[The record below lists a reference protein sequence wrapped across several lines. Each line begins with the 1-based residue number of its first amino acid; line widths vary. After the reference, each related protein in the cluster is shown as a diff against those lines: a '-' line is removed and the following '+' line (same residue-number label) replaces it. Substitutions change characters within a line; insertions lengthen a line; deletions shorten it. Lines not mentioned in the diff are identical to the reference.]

1 MAPPRSASTTRRY
14 ALLTVDVWD
23 TLLRRR
29 CHPDAVKLH
38 VARVLVLCQGGNL
51 PLENHEFWRLLRLRQ
66 QAEKEIGDA
75 RRSEGFDDEYGHRE
89 VYARWLEL
97 AGFSGN
103 EVDRNEL
110 IDALERA
117 ELDQERHVTYADPR
131 IAETLGAHV
140 AERTMFLSDF
150 YMPAGHLRPLLASKG
165 LGSFAAEGLVSC
177 EVGLNKRSGR
187 LYRHLHESLCIAP
200 DTHLHVGD
208 NPHADIAAAR
218 AAGIETQHYKP
229 ADEHARRE
237 AREAGFA
244 DREGFLRAAAGEL
257 VATTP
262 APAGIDATIHAY
274 GLRCSPLFVGYVLD
288 IMERAAVRGAKR
300 VFFFTREGE
309 FFGELYRRLATS
321 NMLGT
326 PVPDAALLEV
336 SRLATFSAS
345 LGACSTDELMR
356 MWNQYSV
363 QSLRAMLV
371 SLGIDANAFAGHA
384 TRCGIDIDIDEPIT
398 WPWQDERVRRFLDDA
413 IAKGMLDDH
422 LRQRREALLAYLHA
436 AGAPTARGSME
447 IADIGWRGTIQ
458 DNLAHLLPDVTIHG
472 HYLGLN
478 RYLNAQPRNALK
490 HAFGPDLNTSDTLA
504 DLIDFV
510 APIEM
515 LSNSPNGSVVGYR
528 QQDGTMRAMRE
539 ADAAEN
545 AVFDA
550 CSRHFQRGV
559 LDSAAYWADF
569 LRTHAY
575 TADELRPPALQIW
588 RDIIAAPP
596 PFLAH
601 AYFRL
606 NHNETFG
613 VGGYADKRARPPA
626 ATFVLALVSRSRR
639 RQAREFLKH
648 CGWIPGLLAASSA
661 SPAFRAAVRLYL
673 TASRTARR
681 MMRVREG
688 LRGVGQR

>member
-1 MAPPRSASTTRRY
+1 MASPRPASPSRRY

-38 VARVLVLCQGGNL
+38 VSRILVLRVGAHL
-51 PLENHEFWRLLRLRQ
+51 PQQNHDIWRLLRLRQ

-75 RRSEGFDDEYGHRE
+75 QRGKGFDDEYGHRE

-97 AGFSGN
+97 AGFRGVGS
-103 EVDRNEL
+103 ELEEL
-110 IDALERA
+110 IDALEKA
-117 ELDQERHVTYADPR
+117 ELMQERHVAYADPH
-131 IAETLGAHV
+131 IAGTLGGHV

-150 YMPAGHLRPLLASKG
+150 YMPARHLRPLLADKG
-165 LGSFAAEGLVSC
+165 LGELAEDGMVSC
-177 EVGLNKRSGR
+177 DVGLNKRSGR
-187 LYRHLHESLCIAP
+187 LYRHVHESLGIAP
-200 DTHLHVGD
+200 DTHLHIGD

-218 AAGIETQHYKP
+218 AAGIEAHHYEP
-229 ADEHARRE
+229 ADEHARRH

-244 DREGFLRAAAGEL
+244 DRAGFLRSAIDEL
-257 VATTP
+257 TASTP
-262 APAGIDATIHAY
+262 APAGTDATMHAF
-274 GLRCSPLFVGYVLD
+274 GLRCSPLFIGYVLD
-288 IMERAAVRGAKR
+288 IMERAATRGADR

-309 FFGELYRRLATS
+309 FFGELYRRLAAC
-321 NMLGT
+321 NVLGM
-326 PVPDAALLEV
+326 PVPEATLLEV
-336 SRLATFSAS
+336 SRLATFAAS
-345 LGACSTDELMR
+345 LGTCSTGELMR

-371 SLGIDANAFAGHA
+371 SLGIDAAGFVGHA
-384 TRCGIDIDIDEPIT
+384 SRCGIDIDEPVT
-398 WPWQDERVRRFLDDA
+398 WPWQDERVRRFLDDGEV
-413 IAKGMLDDH
+413 KTLLDTH
-422 LRQRREALLAYLHA
+422 LRQRREALLAYLDA
-436 AGAPTARGSME
+436 TGVPTSAGSME

-478 RYLNAQPRNALK
+478 RFLNAQPPNSLK
-490 HAFGPDLNTSDTLA
+490 HAFGPDLNASDALA

-515 LSNSPNGSVVGYR
+515 LSNSPNGSVVGHE
-528 QQDGTMRAMRE
+528 QHHGAMRALRE
-539 ADAAEN
+539 TDAAEN
-545 AVFDA
+545 AAFDA
-550 CSRHFQRGV
+550 CSRHVQRGV
-559 LDSAAYWADF
+559 LDSAAFWADF

-575 TADELRPPALQIW
+575 TAGDLRPLALQVW

-601 AYFRL
+601 AYFQL

-613 VGGYADKRARPPA
+613 VGGYADKRERPPA

-639 RQAREFLKH
+639 RQAREFLRH
-648 CGWIPGLLAASSA
+648 CGWIPGLLAASNT

-673 TASRTARR
+673 TAGRTARHLIR
-681 MMRVREG
+681 IRER
-688 LRGVGQR
+688 LRGVAQR